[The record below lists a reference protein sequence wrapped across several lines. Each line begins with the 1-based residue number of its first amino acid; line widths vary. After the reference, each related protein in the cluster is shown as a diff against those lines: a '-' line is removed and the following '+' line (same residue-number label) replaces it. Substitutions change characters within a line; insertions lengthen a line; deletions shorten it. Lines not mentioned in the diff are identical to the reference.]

1 MYSKSKEVEYDKDD
15 LDNTPINDRD
25 SIFQIQLRSNVGGST
40 IEQDDY
46 RDNSTNYMPNFPS
59 PNLKQVDTAR
69 KLQL

>member
-25 SIFQIQLRSNVGGST
+25 SIFQSQLRSNIGGSSM
-40 IEQDDY
+40 EQDDY

-59 PNLKQVDTAR
+59 PNLK
-69 KLQL
+69 